1 MWVDGVARHPTQLY
15 EALLEGLLLAAVLWW
30 FTGRERPRLAP
41 AGLFLVMYSLGRLT
55 VEFWRLPDAHM
66 GYVAGGWLTMGH
78 LLTLPMLLAG
88 LALLVIAYRRGET
101 SGNRNAASA
110 GA

>member
-1 MWVDGVARHPTQLY
+1 
-15 EALLEGLLLAAVLWW
+15 
-30 FTGRERPRLAP
+30 
-41 AGLFLVMYSLGRLT
+41 MYSLGRLT